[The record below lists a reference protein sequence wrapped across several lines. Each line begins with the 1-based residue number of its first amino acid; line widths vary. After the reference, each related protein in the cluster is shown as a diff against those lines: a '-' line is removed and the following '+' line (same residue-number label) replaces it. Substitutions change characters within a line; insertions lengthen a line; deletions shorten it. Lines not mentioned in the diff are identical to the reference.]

1 MCWLIQL
8 HSVPFCLLN
17 SPWDQYEGS
26 WSLFIKSP
34 FLKQNPSTP
43 LESNPLKWLVRSS
56 GLAFSLLL
64 IFQAGWGGGFNASRL
79 VQLCCSP
86 SPVLGCR
93 ALQEC
98 IRTRGLAADAVL
110 QGRKLPSSSLLF
122 PAFPTLPSLS
132 PQLSLPVIPPR
143 RNWGL
148 CGEGPKDEG
157 EMGYCSFK
165 SAVVPELFSFK
176 WSAKRQPQP
185 GIPLSMLV
193 LSNPELPE
201 GLGGLQPQLTCLYL

>member
-1 MCWLIQL
+1 MLTDSTSFSSFL
-8 HSVPFCLLN
+8 PF
-17 SPWDQYEGS
+17 E
-26 WSLFIKSP
+26 
-34 FLKQNPSTP
+34 
-43 LESNPLKWLVRSS
+43 
-56 GLAFSLLL
+56 FSLGPIWGKLKSFYKIPL
-64 IFQAGWGGGFNASRL
+64 FKTKPQHPSWIKPTEMACQELWACILSAADFPGWLGGGFNASRL